1 MAIPKKNVV
10 DLRKPAKEARVKKN
24 AKSPAKKKAV
34 SPAPQ
39 LYELR
44 QKPSLIA
51 LAVTG
56 VVLLALTVYFV
67 LSKNYLASVLFVL
80 AGTVMAIAL
89 FSKNKNLR
97 PKKQIRGRE
106 APESLTDIFSR
117 ILGL

>member
-1 MAIPKKNVV
+1 M
-10 DLRKPAKEARVKKN
+10 
-24 AKSPAKKKAV
+24 

-89 FSKNKNLR
+89 LGKNKNLKD
-97 PKKQIRGRE
+97 KKQVTGKE
-106 APESLTDIFSR
+106 EPESLIDIFSR